1 MQRLYLG
8 YIYFTTAGSESVLSK
23 AYCENVLHVGLK
35 KKKKSC
41 NLTFQHYRF
50 PITRTIKSKVRG
62 KVKRLNRSNIKI

>member
-35 KKKKSC
+35 KKKE
-41 NLTFQHYRF
+41 
-50 PITRTIKSKVRG
+50 IM
-62 KVKRLNRSNIKI
+62 